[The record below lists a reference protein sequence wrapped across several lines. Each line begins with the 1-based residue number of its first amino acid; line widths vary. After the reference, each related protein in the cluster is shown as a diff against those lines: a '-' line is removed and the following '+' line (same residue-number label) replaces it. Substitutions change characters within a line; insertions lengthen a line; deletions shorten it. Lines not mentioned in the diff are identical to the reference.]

1 MGIEV
6 LVSLVSGMV
15 SLGAGGLVANDV
27 IRKLVRRLLK
37 VPEQPEKPY
46 SERLAKL
53 TAGLTKASREVDA
66 VLAELSQVSLSR
78 EAAVHR
84 LETDLATLETREKE
98 LKEKIEALEKT
109 PLPVAEHF
117 AQLLKSGERKSA
129 RRDYM
134 LFGAGVVVTTAIAI
148 IIQGVAG

>member
-53 TAGLTKASREVDA
+53 TAGLTDC
-66 VLAELSQVSLSR
+66 
-78 EAAVHR
+78 
-84 LETDLATLETREKE
+84 
-98 LKEKIEALEKT
+98 
-109 PLPVAEHF
+109 
-117 AQLLKSGERKSA
+117 
-129 RRDYM
+129 
-134 LFGAGVVVTTAIAI
+134 
-148 IIQGVAG
+148 